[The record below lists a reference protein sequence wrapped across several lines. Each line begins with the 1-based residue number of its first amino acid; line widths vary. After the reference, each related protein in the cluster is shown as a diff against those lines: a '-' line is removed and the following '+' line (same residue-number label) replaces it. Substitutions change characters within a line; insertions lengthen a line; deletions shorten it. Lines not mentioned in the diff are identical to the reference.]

1 MANIN
6 GNLFFLSQGMLLKQD
21 NKGRENA
28 EGRRKEEGEVQREEE
43 THVLS

>member
-1 MANIN
+1 
-6 GNLFFLSQGMLLKQD
+6 MLLKQD

-43 THVLS
+43 TMF